1 MSSNECTIEV
11 SKSGIIDKIVGRL
24 ISRKFTVF
32 ITATSLMIWSNLD
45 SDTWGLIAVAYI
57 GGQSVIDLAKM
68 WRHGA

>member
-1 MSSNECTIEV
+1 MCTTETN
-11 SKSGIIDKIVGRL
+11 KSGIIDKVVGRL

-57 GGQSVIDLAKM
+57 GGQSAIDLAKM

>member
-1 MSSNECTIEV
+1 MSSAMCTTETN
-11 SKSGIIDKIVGRL
+11 KSGIIDKVVGRL

-57 GGQSVIDLAKM
+57 GGQSAIDLAKM